1 MLKFLSMDT
10 LAVLE
15 LADRRVL
22 GALRDTD
29 QPLTAREIS
38 KATNLDIPLA
48 VTTLRR
54 LTHEGLVGEL
64 DDDGEPAFE
73 LL

>member
-1 MLKFLSMDT
+1 MLKSWSMNN

-29 QPLTAREIS
+29 QPLTAREVS
-38 KATNLDIPLA
+38 RATNLDVPLA
-48 VTTLRR
+48 VTTLHR
-54 LTHEGLVGEL
+54 LAYEGLVGEL
-64 DDDGEPAFE
+64 DDDGEPRFE
-73 LL
+73 PL